1 MWDYNDNYLAHYGV
15 IGMKWGVRRAEKNK
29 EKARMHKRFADDYNP
44 KKSLAKL
51 SDRQKARMSKNR
63 EKELAK
69 AKKYETRAKKIE
81 QKHKDRTNVK
91 TYNRVKNTSTAK
103 LIGESLV
110 LGTYG
115 ALKYNEARASGMKR
129 GWSIVTGLLGGTLD
143 VATLGIWRHAE
154 PRVRAAKKRQR
165 RESRKK

>member
-29 EKARMHKRFADDYNP
+29 EKARMHRE
-44 KKSLAKL
+44 
-51 SDRQKARMSKNR
+51 KARMSKNR
-63 EKELAK
+63 AKELAK
-69 AKKYETRAKKIE
+69 AEKYETRAKKIE

-103 LIGESLV
+103 LIGESMV

-115 ALKYNEARASGMKR
+115 ALKYNQARASGMKR
-129 GWSIVTGLLGGTLD
+129 GMSVVTGLLGGTLD
-143 VATLGIWRHAE
+143 MATLGIRRHTE
-154 PRVRAAKKRQR
+154 PRRTAKKKRQR
-165 RESRKK
+165 RESK

>member
-1 MWDYNDNYLAHYGV
+1 MWSYNDNYLAHYGV

-44 KKSLAKL
+44 RKSLVKL
-51 SDRQKARMSKNR
+51 SDHEKARMSKNR
-63 EKELAK
+63 AKELAK

-81 QKHKDRTNVK
+81 QKHKDRTNVN

-103 LIGESLV
+103 LIGESMV

-115 ALKYNEARASGMKR
+115 ALKYNQARASGMKR
-129 GWSIVTGLLGGTLD
+129 GMSVLTGLLSGTLD
-143 VATLGIWRHAE
+143 MATLGIWRHTE
-154 PRVRAAKKRQR
+154 PRTRAKKKRER

>member
-1 MWDYNDNYLAHYGV
+1 MWGYNDNYLAHYGV

-44 KKSLAKL
+44 RKSLVKL
-51 SDRQKARMSKNR
+51 SDREKARMSKNR
-63 EKELAK
+63 AKELAK

-81 QKHKDRTNVK
+81 QKHKDRTSVK
-91 TYNRVKNTSTAK
+91 TYDRVKNTSTAK
-103 LIGESLV
+103 LIGESMV

-115 ALKYNEARASGMKR
+115 ALKYNQARASGKTR
-129 GWSIVTGLLGGTLD
+129 GRAILNGLLNGTLD
-143 VATLGIWRHAE
+143 MATLGIWRHAE
-154 PRVRAAKKRQR
+154 PRVQAKEKRER

>member
-29 EKARMHKRFADDYNP
+29 EKARMHRE
-44 KKSLAKL
+44 
-51 SDRQKARMSKNR
+51 KARMSKNR
-63 EKELAK
+63 AKELAK
-69 AKKYETRAKKIE
+69 AEKYETRAKEIE
-81 QKHKDRTNVK
+81 QKNKDRTNVK

-103 LIGESLV
+103 LIGETLV
-110 LGTYG
+110 FGTYG

-129 GWSIVTGLLGGTLD
+129 GMSVVTGLLGGTLD
-143 VATLGIWRHAE
+143 MATLGFWRHAE
-154 PRVRAAKKRQR
+154 PRVRAEKKRQR

>member
-1 MWDYNDNYLAHYGV
+1 MWGYNDNYLAHYGV

-44 KKSLAKL
+44 RKSLTKL
-51 SDRQKARMSKNR
+51 SDREKARMSKNR
-63 EKELAK
+63 AKELAK

-81 QKHKDRTNVK
+81 QKHKDRTSVR
-91 TYNRVKNTSTAK
+91 TYDRVKNTSTAK
-103 LIGESLV
+103 LIGESMV

-115 ALKYNEARASGMKR
+115 ALKYNQARASGMKR
-129 GWSIVTGLLGGTLD
+129 GMSILTGLLSGTLD
-143 VATLGIWRHAE
+143 MATLGVWELAE

>member
-29 EKARMHKRFADDYNP
+29 EKAQMHRK
-44 KKSLAKL
+44 
-51 SDRQKARMSKNR
+51 KARMSENR

-81 QKHKDRTNVK
+81 QKHKDRTNVA

-103 LIGESLV
+103 LIGESMV

-143 VATLGIWRHAE
+143 VATAGIWRIAE

>member
-29 EKARMHKRFADDYNP
+29 EKARMHRE
-44 KKSLAKL
+44 
-51 SDRQKARMSKNR
+51 KARTSKNR
-63 EKELAK
+63 AKELAK
-69 AKKYETRAKKIE
+69 AKKYETRAKEIE
-81 QKHKDRTNVK
+81 QKHKDRTTVK

-115 ALKYNEARASGMKR
+115 ALKYNQARASGMKR
-129 GWSIVTGLLGGTLD
+129 GWSIVSGLLSKTVD
-143 VATLGIWRHAE
+143 VATLGIWGLAE
-154 PRVRAAKKRQR
+154 PRVQAAKKRQR

>member
-1 MWDYNDNYLAHYGV
+1 MWEYNDNYLAHYGV

-44 KKSLAKL
+44 RKSLTKL
-51 SDRQKARMSKNR
+51 SDREKARMSKNR
-63 EKELAK
+63 AKELAK

-103 LIGESLV
+103 LLGESMV

-115 ALKYNEARASGMKR
+115 ALKYNQARASGMKR
-129 GWSIVTGLLGGTLD
+129 GMSVVTGLLAGTLD
-143 VATLGIWRHAE
+143 MATLRTWRHTE
-154 PRVRAAKKRQR
+154 PRRTAKKKRDR

>member
-1 MWDYNDNYLAHYGV
+1 MWDYNDNYLVHYGV

-29 EKARMHKRFADDYNP
+29 EKARMH
-44 KKSLAKL
+44 
-51 SDRQKARMSKNR
+51 RQKARMSENR

-69 AKKYETRAKKIE
+69 AEKYETRAKKIE
-81 QKHKDRTNVK
+81 QKHKDRTNVA

-103 LIGESLV
+103 LIGESMV

-129 GWSIVTGLLGGTLD
+129 GWSIVNGLLESTLD
-143 VATLGIWRHAE
+143 VATGGILRIAE

-165 RESRKK
+165 RESRKR

>member
-1 MWDYNDNYLAHYGV
+1 MWEYNDNYLAHYGV

-44 KKSLAKL
+44 RKSLTKL
-51 SDRQKARMSKNR
+51 SDREKARMSKNR
-63 EKELAK
+63 AKELAK

-81 QKHKDRTNVK
+81 QKHKDRTSVK

-103 LIGESLV
+103 LIGESMV

-115 ALKYNEARASGMKR
+115 ALKYNQARASGMKR
-129 GWSIVTGLLGGTLD
+129 GMSILTGLLSSTLD
-143 VATLGIWRHAE
+143 MTTLGIWRHTE
-154 PRVRAAKKRQR
+154 PRTRAKKKRER

>member
-1 MWDYNDNYLAHYGV
+1 MWDYNDNYLVHYGV

-44 KKSLAKL
+44 KKSLVKL

-63 EKELAK
+63 AKELAK
-69 AKKYETRAKKIE
+69 AKKYEARAKKIE
-81 QKHKDRTNVK
+81 QKHKDRTSAK

-103 LIGESLV
+103 LIGESMV

-115 ALKYNEARASGMKR
+115 ALKYNQARASGMKR
-129 GWSIVTGLLGGTLD
+129 GKSVVNALLHGTFD
-143 VATLGIWRHAE
+143 MATLGIWRHAE
-154 PRVRAAKKRQR
+154 PRLTAKEKRQR